1 MGRLRE
7 GDVPTS
13 RKVKVPSVSLEFEA
27 GAPEE
32 KNGSRSH
39 VDPVTLP
46 SEAAVRAALADL
58 CPDTTVRDLA
68 TIEAGKNAVYAVTFA
83 DREAVL
89 KVGTAS
95 PDRVRAEPAILRFV
109 RDRTGVSV
117 PAVLA
122 ASDEVLE
129 HPCCLFERVAGR
141 TVPDR
146 PTDLSSD
153 VLARLCEDGGRHL
166 AALHE
171 VDSFETVGPLV
182 PGDDGVAVRESCE
195 DWPSLLERAMTAK
208 IEALGERFDRYEA
221 TLRDYV
227 ASAVDEHRRSASVDP
242 VLVHMDYRPANLVFD
257 PDEPFRTRAVLDWAG
272 AAAAPAAYEIA
283 HAEALL
289 TDWPQLDATDR
300 ADLRA
305 RFRSG
310 YASEGGVPEIPA
322 LYRVD
327 ARLRLMKHLDLAVD
341 ESDESARETRAAE
354 HVRSLAALDVLSEP

>member
-1 MGRLRE
+1 M
-7 GDVPTS
+7 
-13 RKVKVPSVSLEFEA
+13 KIPSVSKEFEA

-32 KNGSRSH
+32 RNGSQSH
-39 VDPVTLP
+39 VETVSLP
-46 SEAAVRAALADL
+46 SEAAVRTALADL
-58 CPDTTVRDLA
+58 RPGATVRDLA
-68 TIEAGKNAVYAVTFA
+68 TIEAGKNAVYTVTFA

-95 PDRVRAEPAILRFV
+95 PDRVRTEPAILRFV
-109 RDRTGVSV
+109 RDRTGVPV

-122 ASDEVLE
+122 ASDNVLE
-129 HPCCLFERVAGR
+129 HPCCLFERASGR
-141 TVPDR
+141 TVSDR
-146 PTDLSSD
+146 PTDLSTD
-153 VLARLCEDGGRHL
+153 VLVRLCEDGGRHL

-171 VDSFETVGPLV
+171 IDSFETVGPLV

-195 DWPSLLERAMTAK
+195 DWPSLLRRAMTAK
-208 IEALGERFDRYEA
+208 IEALGERFDCYEA

-227 ASAVDEHRRSASVDP
+227 ASTVDDHCRSASVDP

-289 TDWPQLDATDR
+289 TDWPHLDAAER
-300 ADLRA
+300 ASLRA

-310 YASEGGVPEIPA
+310 YDLGSGLSEIPS

-327 ARLRLMKHLDLAVD
+327 ARLRLMKHLGLEVD
-341 ESDESARETRAAE
+341 DSDESAREARAAE